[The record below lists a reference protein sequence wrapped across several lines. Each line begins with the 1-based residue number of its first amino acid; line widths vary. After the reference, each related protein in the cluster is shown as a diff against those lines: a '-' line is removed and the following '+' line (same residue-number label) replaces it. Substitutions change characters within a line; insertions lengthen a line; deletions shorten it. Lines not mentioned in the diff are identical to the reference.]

1 MKLSVNEDMQHI
13 IADRR
18 LIIHQRWCTLI
29 FIIIIAET
37 SMFYVIMS
45 KLVKYISV
53 QKYPCNKLLQA
64 WYYCCFDSS
73 TIRSY
78 YCSSHTRVEKT
89 RKHESYVQYPPT
101 ILCIWLIAHI
111 RIIYQFKKTFSCIIQ
126 VHSRWNT
133 TKFGRGRLNFK
144 KVEKI

>member
-1 MKLSVNEDMQHI
+1 MQHI

-18 LIIHQRWCTLI
+18 LMIHQRWCKSI

-37 SMFYVIMS
+37 SIFYVKMS
-45 KLVKYISV
+45 NRVKYISV

-89 RKHESYVQYPPT
+89 RKHVSYVQYPPT
-101 ILCIWLIAHI
+101 ILCIFSTYKNNSSIYYLNMLKRLFFQNRRSISVMHKYKHI
-111 RIIYQFKKTFSCIIQ
+111 MNI
-126 VHSRWNT
+126 HM
-133 TKFGRGRLNFK
+133 
-144 KVEKI
+144 